1 MIDSSATSLVMP
13 KKIAD
18 QLGLK
23 YEMLE
28 KGVVQL
34 DGTAIEIVGIV
45 KNLDLTLY
53 YFL

>member
-1 MIDSSATSLVMP
+1 MIDLGTTSLVMP

-23 YEMLE
+23 YETLE

-34 DGTAIEIVGIV
+34 DETAI
-45 KNLDLTLY
+45 
-53 YFL
+53 

>member
-1 MIDSSATSLVMP
+1 MIDLGATSSVMP

-23 YEMLE
+23 YETLE

-34 DGTAIEIVGIV
+34 DGTTIETVGIV
-45 KNLDLTLY
+45 ENMI
-53 YFL
+53 